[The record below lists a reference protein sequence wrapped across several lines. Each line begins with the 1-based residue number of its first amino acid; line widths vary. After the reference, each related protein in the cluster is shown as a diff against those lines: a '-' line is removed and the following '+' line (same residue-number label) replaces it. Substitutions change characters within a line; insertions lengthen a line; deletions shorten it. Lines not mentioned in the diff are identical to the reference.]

1 MFTFINFESTIVSR
15 TNIAS
20 RGKINYMIAEP
31 HQAPMSVEEY
41 LVLDRSSLDT
51 RYEYIDGVV
60 TMLVGGTSNHARIS
74 VNIINQLYMALEG
87 KSCRV
92 FNSDLKVRVS
102 PTRYVYPDAF
112 VSCAADDLERGD
124 SDIFQH
130 PCIVIE
136 VLSPTTE
143 SYDRIKKF
151 SYYRDCP
158 SIQEIVLVSTQEMAV
173 DLYRR
178 ASDKL
183 WALHLFRPGDEVDLR
198 SINVTMPIAAIYKYV
213 TIE

>member
-1 MFTFINFESTIVSR
+1 MIV
-15 TNIAS
+15 
-20 RGKINYMIAEP
+20 EP
-31 HQAPMSVEEY
+31 NRAPMSVEEY
-41 LVLDRSSLDT
+41 LALDRSSLDI
-51 RYEYIDGVV
+51 RYEYIDGIV
-60 TMLVGGTSNHARIS
+60 TMLACGTSNHSRIS
-74 VNIINQLYMALEG
+74 VNIINQLFMALEG

-102 PTRYVYPDAF
+102 PTRYVYPDVF
-112 VSCAADDLERGD
+112 VSCDADDLERGD

-130 PCIVIE
+130 LCIVIE
-136 VLSPTTE
+136 VLSPITE

-183 WALHLFRPGDEVDLR
+183 WALHLFRPGDAVDLR
-198 SINVTMPIAAIYKYV
+198 SVNVMMPIAAIYKYV
-213 TIE
+213 PFEK

>member
-1 MFTFINFESTIVSR
+1 ML
-15 TNIAS
+15 
-20 RGKINYMIAEP
+20 AEP
-31 HQAPMSVEEY
+31 NRTPMSVDEY
-41 LVLDRSSLDT
+41 FALDRSSRDV

-60 TMLVGGTSNHARIS
+60 TMLAGGTSNHSRIS

-102 PTRYVYPDAF
+102 PTRYVYPDVF
-112 VSCAADDLERGD
+112 VSCDLDDLERGD
-124 SDIFQH
+124 SDIIQH
-130 PCIVIE
+130 ACIVIE

-143 SYDRIKKF
+143 AYDRIKKF

-158 SIQEIVLVSTQEMAV
+158 TIQEIVLVSTQEIAV

-178 ASDKL
+178 ANDKL
-183 WALHLFRPGDEVDLR
+183 WALHLFSSGDRVDLK
-198 SINVTMPIAAIYKYV
+198 SINAIMPVEAIYRYV
-213 TIE
+213 TF